1 MFCCRQSTLWST
13 SILFSPWLTYLYI
26 AIPPY
31 NFRLVSSDER
41 VVRNVQR
48 LYPETVTKATDFPV
62 DFEVEVKGGLGLHRF
77 IHRQARFLC
86 EGHEPFQPLPAQ
98 HSYAMLEWG
107 LNYVVAANEFTYA
120 IVHAG
125 ILALNDNAIMFP
137 APPGSGKSTLTLW
150 LAFHGWRLLSDE
162 MALVKPNSLDVVP
175 FVRPICLKN
184 KSIELAKA
192 WFPHAVMSDITRN
205 THKGDV
211 CHVSPPLH
219 SWQNNRREA
228 RLSAIVF
235 PKYQAGSAL
244 EIYQLNQAQAFAE
257 LANNAFNMSVLGKLG
272 FDTAFKLVSSLPA
285 FTVQYSN
292 MDELTQFLLE
302 LVADD

>member
-1 MFCCRQSTLWST
+1 MRFSVYPFCFEITQ
-13 SILFSPWLTYLYI
+13 Y
-26 AIPPY
+26 
-31 NFRLVSSDER
+31 DHR
-41 VVRNVQR
+41 VARNLSK
-48 LYPETVTKATDFPV
+48 LYPSTCFIDNTQLV
-62 DFEVEVKGGLGLHRF
+62 DYQVAIKSGQGIHRVW
-77 IHRQARFLC
+77 HRQARFLC

-125 ILALNDNAIMFP
+125 ILALNDKAIMFP

-211 CHVSPPLH
+211 CHVSPPQH
-219 SWQNNRREA
+219 SWQNNRQEA
-228 RLSAIVF
+228 TLAAIVF

>member
-1 MFCCRQSTLWST
+1 MRFSVYPFCFEITQ
-13 SILFSPWLTYLYI
+13 YD
-26 AIPPY
+26 
-31 NFRLVSSDER
+31 NR
-41 VVRNVQR
+41 VARNLSK
-48 LYPETVTKATDFPV
+48 LYPATCFTDNTPLV
-62 DFEVEVKGGLGLHRF
+62 DYQVAIKSGQGVHQVWR
-77 IHRQARFLC
+77 RQARFLS
-86 EGHEPFQPLPAQ
+86 EGHEPFQPLPAE

-107 LNYVVAANEFTYA
+107 MNYVVAANEFTYV

-125 ILALNDNAIMFP
+125 ILALNDKAIMFP

-162 MALVKPNSLDVVP
+162 MALVKPNSLQVVP

-184 KSIELAKA
+184 KSIDLAKA
-192 WFPHAVMSDITRN
+192 WFPHATFSDITRN

-211 CHVSPPLH
+211 CHVSPPAE
-219 SWQNNRREA
+219 SWQHNQREA
-228 RLSAIVF
+228 QLTALVF

-272 FDTAFKLVSSLPA
+272 FDTAFELVSRLPA
-285 FTVQYSN
+285 FTVQYSD
-292 MDELTQFLLE
+292 MTELTEFLSE
-302 LVADD
+302 LVHDH

>member
-1 MFCCRQSTLWST
+1 ML
-13 SILFSPWLTYLYI
+13 I

-31 NFRLVSSDER
+31 HVRLITSDQR
-41 VVRNVQR
+41 VLRNVQR
-48 LYPETVTKATDFPV
+48 LYPAAALNVTDVPV
-62 DFEVEVKGGLGLHRF
+62 DFEVEVRPGRGLHRMF
-77 IHRQARFLC
+77 HQQARFLS
-86 EGHEPFQPLPAQ
+86 EGHEPFQPLPAE

-107 LNYVVAANEFTYA
+107 MNYVVAANEFTYA

-125 ILALNDNAIMFP
+125 ILALNDKAIMFP

-150 LAFHGWRLLSDE
+150 LAFNGWRLLSDE
-162 MALVKPNSLDVVP
+162 MALVKPNSLQVVP

-184 KSIELAKA
+184 KSIDLAKT
-192 WFPHAVMSDITRN
+192 WFPHATFSDITRN

-211 CHVSPPLH
+211 CHVSPPAE
-219 SWQNNRREA
+219 SWQHNQREA
-228 RLSAIVF
+228 QLTALVF

-272 FDTAFKLVSSLPA
+272 FDTAFELVSRLPA
-285 FTVQYSN
+285 FTVQYSD
-292 MDELTQFLLE
+292 MTELTEFLSE
-302 LVADD
+302 LVHDH